1 MSIGEIIAYVAAV
14 TAAALAGYVLSRD
27 LRSMVHRV
35 YAAGMVLLA
44 VDALLTGFAIGASVP
59 GDYLFWERA
68 RTYLS
73 AFLPG
78 MWLVFSLSY
87 ARANFRVIL
96 GHWKGTIAAF
106 FIFPLV
112 IVAFYQDSFFAGGA
126 LSDQMSWEWFLVLGE
141 GGYIFK
147 LVLIAGSILV
157 LMNLE
162 RTFRGTTGHMRWQV
176 KFMLLG
182 VAGVMAARIYTD
194 SLCILFRVINTDL
207 AVINAGALI
216 VACALMARSVART
229 ERMELDIYLSHSLL
243 YNSATVI
250 LVGAYFIGVGLL
262 AWFAKS
268 WGGPWILPL
277 TAFILFAAVMGL
289 GALLMSDRMRIRRKR
304 MISEIFR
311 RPQYDYRK
319 VWSDFTEKT
328 SSVAGIRDL
337 SGAVVR
343 MVAETLE
350 ALSVSLWIVDEQ
362 RNALVLGGSTEFSQQ
377 RAKDLAIT
385 REAGTALYLAMYDRD
400 MPVDIEQKADERLKE
415 IMDVHG
421 EALKEARV
429 RYVVPV
435 HGAGKLIALLT
446 VAQRVAEEPL
456 STEDYEL
463 LRTIADQAGASI
475 LSLRLSERV
484 SEIKEMEAL
493 QVMSAFFMHDLKNL
507 GARLSL
513 VSQNLPVHHDNPEFR
528 SDAIRT
534 ISQSVDKVGTL
545 CNRLLMLSQKLEIHP
560 ADGDLNELVRKTLA
574 GLDGHFKVS
583 VERDL
588 PAMPPVPID
597 GEQLGKVLENLLLNA
612 NEAVGDGGYIRVATS
627 FHDGWAEISVSDDGC
642 GMTRE
647 FIETRLFRPFQTT
660 KKKGMGIGL
669 FHSKTIVEAHG
680 GRLEVKSNEGVGS
693 VFRVFLPGRK

>member
-1 MSIGEIIAYVAAV
+1 
-14 TAAALAGYVLSRD
+14 
-27 LRSMVHRV
+27 
-35 YAAGMVLLA
+35 
-44 VDALLTGFAIGASVP
+44 
-59 GDYLFWERA
+59 
-68 RTYLS
+68 
-73 AFLPG
+73 
-78 MWLVFSLSY
+78 
-87 ARANFRVIL
+87 
-96 GHWKGTIAAF
+96 
-106 FIFPLV
+106 
-112 IVAFYQDSFFAGGA
+112 
-126 LSDQMSWEWFLVLGE
+126 
-141 GGYIFK
+141 
-147 LVLIAGSILV
+147 
-157 LMNLE
+157 
-162 RTFRGTTGHMRWQV
+162 
-176 KFMLLG
+176 
-182 VAGVMAARIYTD
+182 
-194 SLCILFRVINTDL
+194 
-207 AVINAGALI
+207 
-216 VACALMARSVART
+216 
-229 ERMELDIYLSHSLL
+229 
-243 YNSATVI
+243 
-250 LVGAYFIGVGLL
+250 
-262 AWFAKS
+262 
-268 WGGPWILPL
+268 
-277 TAFILFAAVMGL
+277 
-289 GALLMSDRMRIRRKR
+289 

-362 RNALVLGGSTEFSQQ
+362 RNVLVLGGSTEFSQQ

-385 REAGTALYLAMYDRD
+385 REAGTALYLAMYDRE
-400 MPVDIEQKADERLKE
+400 MPEDIEQKTDERLKE
-415 IMDVHG
+415 LMDVHG

-446 VAQRVAEEPL
+446 LAKRVAEEPL

-513 VSQNLPVHHDNPEFR
+513 VSQNLPVHHGNPEFR

-545 CNRLLMLSQKLEIHP
+545 CNRLLMLSQKLEIHS
-560 ADGDLNELVRKTLA
+560 AEGDINELVRKTLA
-574 GLDGHFKVS
+574 GLDGHFRVS
-583 VERDL
+583 VERNL

-612 NEAVGDGGYIRVATS
+612 NEAVGEGGYIRVATS

-647 FIETRLFRPFQTT
+647 FIENRLFRPFQTT

-693 VFRVFLPGRK
+693 VFRVILPGRKVQ